1 MSVCLCAIIVSV
13 MERLI
18 SGTHRLGLDL
28 SAEQLDQFEVYYRE
42 LIDWNTRMN
51 LTAITGYE
59 SVQVNHFL
67 DALTVTQVWQG
78 RAHCDRPRVIDVGT
92 GGGIPGVPLR
102 IAFPGMRLVL
112 LESTA
117 KKAVFLHHLCEQL
130 GLDEVETVVGRAE
143 EIAHRKQYREE
154 FDLVLS
160 RAVAPLPT
168 LVELTLP
175 FCAVGGIFI
184 GHKKGDID
192 TELEQAATA
201 ISTLGGELREAKAV
215 DLSEFPDHRCLVVI
229 EKVSPTPEKYPR
241 RAGVPTKRPLHS

>member
-1 MSVCLCAIIVSV
+1 VCLCAIIVSV
-13 MERLI
+13 MEKLI
-18 SGTHRLGLDL
+18 SGTRRLGLNL
-28 SAEQLDQFEVYYRE
+28 SARQLGQFEVYYRE

-59 SVQVNHFL
+59 NVQVDHFL
-67 DALTVTQVWQG
+67 DALTVTPVWQE

-102 IAFPGMRLVL
+102 ISLPGMRLVL

-117 KKAVFLHHLCEQL
+117 KKAVFLHHLCGQL

-143 EIAHRKQYREE
+143 EIAHRKQYREG

-175 FCAVGGIFI
+175 FCAIGGIFI

-192 TELEQAATA
+192 TELEQATAA
-201 ISTLGGELREAKAV
+201 ISTLGGELREVKAV
-215 DLSEFPDHRCLVVI
+215 DLPEFPDHRCLVVI

-241 RAGVPTKRPLHS
+241 RAGVPAKRPLRS